1 MALARKDRSPGSQ
14 EPSADLPGSGAQRER
29 HRKGSHRPS
38 EPGASDTPQASVAQ
52 SSEHPADENPGRTG
66 RSELGEVARGGVLN
80 LAGAGIAAIATLGV
94 TVIITRHFSPAVAG
108 AFFTATSLFLILES
122 LSGLSAYNGAVY
134 FIARLRSMG
143 EERLIGPLLRAA
155 IIPVL
160 VASVLVAGVV
170 LVAAEPLARFLL
182 GGHLGHDGAGPAAVG
197 GALRALAAALPFA
210 ALTDTLLGASRGYRD
225 MRPTVMVD
233 RIGRNALQ
241 LIGVAIATAAGSI
254 SLLAPLW
261 ALAYVP
267 AAAVAALWLIQIRHL
282 PGKHASPRTGAGGR
296 WPRPRRPAIRP
307 AAALARSVLATANP
321 RGFWRFTAP
330 RALATLAQIII
341 QRLDIVLVGIM
352 RGPAE
357 AAVYTAATRF
367 LVAGQFGNAAIS
379 MAAQPRFTELF
390 TLGDRRGA
398 NAVYEATTGWLVM
411 LTWPIYLLAL
421 VFSRQVLAIFGHS
434 YQAGTTV
441 MLILGLSMLVATAC
455 GQVDMVLTT
464 TGRSSWSLVN
474 GLLAVGVNVGINL
487 ALIPRYGITG
497 AAIGWAAAI
506 GITNL
511 LPLAQVAKVARVHP
525 FGRAFL
531 TAAALATVSFWLV
544 PLGLR
549 ALLGSSGVI
558 AIAAVAIGVVVM
570 LCGMWRFADVLEL
583 SVMPGFSA
591 IMRRIPAAGSHKA
604 HRGLA
609 AVPDRQGP
617 GDGIRS

>member
-1 MALARKDRSPGSQ
+1 MARAGAQLADLMALAREERAPDSQPPGGGHRGGA
-14 EPSADLPGSGAQRER
+14 PS
-29 HRKGSHRPS
+29 
-38 EPGASDTPQASVAQ
+38 SD
-52 SSEHPADENPGRTG
+52 
-66 RSELGEVARGGVLN
+66 LGEVARGGMLN
-80 LAGAGIAAIATLGV
+80 LAGAGIAAVATLGV
-94 TVIITRHFSPAVAG
+94 TVVITRHFSPAVAG

-122 LSGLSAYNGAVY
+122 ISGLSAYNGAVY
-134 FIARLRSMG
+134 FIARLRSLG
-143 EERLIGPLLRAA
+143 EEGRIGALLRAA
-155 IIPVL
+155 IIPVAI
-160 VASVLVAGVV
+160 VSTLVAGLV
-170 LVAAEPLARFLL
+170 LLTAEPLARLLL
-182 GGHLGHDGAGPAAVG
+182 GGHLGHSGAGPAAVAA
-197 GALRALAAALPFA
+197 ALRALAVALPFA

-225 MRPTVMVD
+225 MRPTVAVD

-241 LIGVAIATAAGSI
+241 FIGILVATAAGSI
-254 SLLAPLW
+254 ALLAPLW

-282 PGKHASPRTGAGGR
+282 PGRHASPRPGR
-296 WPRPRRPAIRP
+296 DGRPRLRRPRRPAVKP
-307 AAALARSVLATANP
+307 SAELTQNVVASANP

-357 AAVYTAATRF
+357 AAIYMAATRF
-367 LVAGQFGNAAIS
+367 LVAGQFGNSAIS

-390 TLGDRRGA
+390 AVGDRRGA
-398 NAVYEATTGWLVM
+398 NAVYEATTGWLVI

-421 VFSRQVLAIFGHS
+421 VFSPQVLGIFGHS

-464 TGRSSWSLVN
+464 TGRSSWSLAN
-474 GLLAVGVNVGINL
+474 GLLAVGVNVVINL

-506 GITNL
+506 AVTNL
-511 LPLAQVAKVARVHP
+511 LPLAQVAKVVRVHP
-525 FGRAFL
+525 FGRPFL
-531 TAAALATVSFWLV
+531 AAALLTTVSFCLI

-549 ALLGSSGVI
+549 ALLGSAG
-558 AIAAVAIGVVVM
+558 AVAIGATGVGAVVM
-570 LCGMWRFADVLEL
+570 LFGMWRFANVLEL

-591 IMRRIPAAGSHKA
+591 LMRRIPVSKA
-604 HRGLA
+604 PPRKHRSGLA
-609 AVPDRQGP
+609 AVPDPDRRDAGA
-617 GDGIRS
+617 